1 VKKPVALGDV
11 EGGEKKITKRET
23 TYSFIVVPQQSLR
36 LDLLGVGFKR
46 LFRRGLVMARYSDKW
61 CGSP

>member
-23 TYSFIVVPQQSLR
+23 TYSFIVVPQQALR
-36 LDLLGVGFKR
+36 LDLLGAGFK
-46 LFRRGLVMARYSDKW
+46 LPF
-61 CGSP
+61 CGSCNGQVF